1 MKTYEA
7 IAALEALNKIAA
19 GDAKTPL
26 KFAYAA
32 ARNRRELGEF
42 VTAYEAS
49 RKALLNQYG
58 KKKEDGELDI
68 DDQGNVQ
75 LVDAQAFAKGMS
87 ELHTED
93 LPDLKLHQVALENF
107 PADIDLSVM
116 EALLPMVLDTEPAE
130 PSKA

>member
-7 IAALEALNKIAA
+7 IAALEALNKIAQA
-19 GDAKTPL
+19 DTKTPL

-58 KKKEDGELDI
+58 TKKEDGELDI
-68 DDQGNVQ
+68 DEHGNVK
-75 LVDAQAFAKGMS
+75 LVDKDAFAKGMT
-87 ELHTED
+87 ELHEQD
-93 LPDLKLHQVALENF
+93 VADLKVHQVALADF
-107 PADIDLSVM
+107 PAEQGPQGL
-116 EALLPMVLDTEPAE
+116 EVLTC
-130 PSKA
+130 

>member
-7 IAALEALNKIAA
+7 IAALEALNKITA
-19 GDAKTPL
+19 GEKPQPL

-32 ARNRRELGEF
+32 ARNKRKLGEF
-42 VTAYEAS
+42 VQTYEAS
-49 RKALLNQYG
+49 RQALLKLHG
-58 KKKEDGELDI
+58 TKKEDGELDI
-68 DDQGNVQ
+68 DEHGNVQ

-107 PADIDLSVM
+107 PADIDLGVM
-116 EALLPMVLDTEPAE
+116 EALLPMVLETEPAG
-130 PSKA
+130 A

>member
-7 IAALEALNKIAA
+7 IAALEALNKITASV
-19 GDAKTPL
+19 PL

-32 ARNRRELGEF
+32 ARNKRKLGEF
-42 VTAYEAS
+42 VQTYEAS
-49 RKALLNQYG
+49 RQALLNQYG

-75 LVDAQAFAKGMS
+75 LVDAQAFAKGMND
-87 ELHTED
+87 LHTED

-116 EALLPMVLDTEPAE
+116 EALLPMVLETEPVGA
-130 PSKA
+130 

>member
-7 IAALEALNKIAA
+7 IAALEALNKI
-19 GDAKTPL
+19 TTTVPL

-32 ARNRRELGEF
+32 ARNKRKLGEF
-42 VTAYEAS
+42 VQTYETS
-49 RKALLNQYG
+49 RQALLNQYG

-107 PADIDLSVM
+107 PADIDLGVM
-116 EALLPMVLDTEPAE
+116 EALLPMVLETEPAG
-130 PSKA
+130 A